1 MNHIKEKVMEGVF
14 LFNGSHIHYRG
25 SLNLCVLVC
34 KRISG
39 NAENRCMAVFVGKS
53 METDQ

>member
-14 LFNGSHIHYRG
+14 LFTAVISIIAVA
-25 SLNLCVLVC
+25 LLCVLVC

>member
-1 MNHIKEKVMEGVF
+1 MNHIKEKVREG
-14 LFNGSHIHYRG
+14 G